1 MPPSEYQSESGV
13 QKPNTSHIGVVYPFM
28 VAYLPRKGKEN
39 MKIPEPRKLPSGSW
53 FIQLRIDG
61 QSISITKP
69 DKKQAIA
76 EAVAIKSGWMK
87 ANKTPL
93 NSMPLSK
100 AIDDYIKQR
109 ENVLSPSTIAGYRVI
124 QRNRFRQ
131 LQRVKVADIDPI
143 RWQKAVNLE
152 AKSVSAKTLKNS
164 AMFVQSVI
172 AEYGGEKL
180 SARMPQVVPNDLPW
194 LTPEQIPVFLD
205 GIRGSKYEIPALLA
219 LSSLR
224 QSEIIA
230 LKYKD
235 IDLERN
241 RIAVHGAAVKDQNGN
256 LVQKRE
262 NKNASSRRYV
272 PFIIPQLRDAV
283 TAADANPDDFVYCKY
298 SNVLRLNIN
307 KICAELG
314 LPEVG
319 VHGLRR
325 SFASLCYHLGI
336 SEAVTMISGGWS
348 DFRTMRKIYTKIS
361 ESDIANQAKLY
372 TEFFENANESA
383 NGK

>member
-1 MPPSEYQSESGV
+1 
-13 QKPNTSHIGVVYPFM
+13 M

-39 MKIPEPRKLPSGSW
+39 MKIPKARQLPSGMW
-53 FIQLRIDG
+53 FVRVRIDG
-61 QSISITKP
+61 EDIGITKSTE
-69 DKKQAIA
+69 K
-76 EAVAIKSGWMK
+76 EAVAEAMAVKAGMIKAK
-87 ANKTPL
+87 KTPQ
-93 NSMPLSK
+93 NSLPLSK
-100 AIDDYIKQR
+100 AIDGYIKQR
-109 ENVLSPSTIAGYRVI
+109 EHILSPSTIAGYRVI
-124 QRNRFRQ
+124 QRNRFQQ
-131 LQRVKVADIDPI
+131 LQRIKVADIDPI
-143 RWQKAVNLE
+143 RWQKAVNHE

-180 SARMPQVVPNDLPW
+180 SARMPQVVSNDLPW

-262 NKNASSRRYV
+262 NKNASSHRYV

-283 TAADANPDDFVYCKY
+283 TAAGANPDDFVYCKY

-361 ESDIANQAKLY
+361 ESDIAEQAKLY
-372 TEFFENANESA
+372 TSFFLSAYKNGNEYG
-383 NGK
+383 NEK

>member
-100 AIDDYIKQR
+100 AIDEYIKQR

-131 LQRVKVADIDPI
+131 LQRIKVADIDPV

-180 SARMPQVVPNDLPW
+180 SARMPQVVSNDLPW

-205 GIRGSKYEIPALLA
+205 GIRGSMYEIPALLA

-235 IDLERN
+235 IDLDRN

-283 TAADANPDDFVYCKY
+283 IAADAKPDDFVYCKY

-307 KICAELG
+307 KICVAAE

>member
-100 AIDDYIKQR
+100 AIDEYIKQR

-131 LQRVKVADIDPI
+131 LQRIKVADIDPV

-180 SARMPQVVPNDLPW
+180 SARMPQVVSNDLPW

-235 IDLERN
+235 IDLDRN

-283 TAADANPDDFVYCKY
+283 IAADAKPDDFVYCKY

-307 KICAELG
+307 KICVAAE

>member
-1 MPPSEYQSESGV
+1 
-13 QKPNTSHIGVVYPFM
+13 M